1 MTVHLGEEGRRMQTA
16 RLELRTTEEQ
26 KRLIERAAELQGRT
40 VADFVVSTAYESA
53 KRVIQEHETL
63 VLSAR
68 DREVFVSALLNP
80 PTLRGPLA
88 KAAERYKTALAR

>member
-1 MTVHLGEEGRRMQTA
+1 MQTA
-16 RLELRTTEEQ
+16 RLELRTTQEQ

-40 VADFVVSTAYESA
+40 ITDFVVSTVYESA
-53 KRVIQEHETL
+53 KRAIQEHETL

-68 DREVFVSALLNP
+68 DREVFVSALLKP

-88 KAAERYKTALAR
+88 KAARRYKNALAR